1 MTMFLNKGRKV
12 IKLTYYLDGRV
23 AIEVNGKKVAE
34 ISEME
39 IFGEMSLILNKPRT
53 ASIKALKPSIVLP
66 IDQKILNDLLSECPP
81 VISSLVKQLAYRLSQ
96 CDQKYNLL
104 KIKQSDLFNNP
115 NVCGE
120 TRYNLS
126 NKIWWNIDGDFNR
139 YSLYHFNKVTRSILR
154 WN

>member
-1 MTMFLNKGRKV
+1 MCENIIMSKDQKQKFLPDDYIFKQGEKGDKAY
-12 IKLTYYLDGRV
+12 LLLDGRV

-39 IFGEMSLILNKPRT
+39 IFGEMSLILKKPRT

-96 CDQKYNLL
+96 CDQEIQSL
-104 KIKQSDLFNNP
+104 K
-115 NVCGE
+115 
-120 TRYNLS
+120 
-126 NKIWWNIDGDFNR
+126 NKTI
-139 YSLYHFNKVTRSILR
+139 
-154 WN
+154 

>member
-1 MTMFLNKGRKV
+1 MCENINMSKDQKQKFLPDDYVFKQGEIGDKAY
-12 IKLTYYLDGRV
+12 LLLDGRV

-39 IFGEMSLILNKPRT
+39 IFGEMSLILKKPRT

-96 CDQKYNLL
+96 CDQEIQSL
-104 KIKQSDLFNNP
+104 K
-115 NVCGE
+115 
-120 TRYNLS
+120 
-126 NKIWWNIDGDFNR
+126 NKTI
-139 YSLYHFNKVTRSILR
+139 
-154 WN
+154 